1 MNIYYDPTQKVFH
14 LINAQISYV
23 VGVLRNGHLGHFY
36 FGKALHLNE
45 KINQSLFRQDQ
56 NRGLTNY
63 VYEGDM
69 GFSLNLEKL
78 EMPCFGTTDYRLPA
92 MDIQMESGSNII
104 DFIYEDHTIYYGKKK
119 LEGLPSTRCENDL
132 DVMTL
137 EINMRDPVMGSKL
150 ILLYSIFKDY
160 PVIARNSRLIHQNT
174 SSIRLK
180 RLMSLSLDLDDSDWE
195 WLQLYGD
202 WTRERHIETNPL
214 HHGIQSIGSLR
225 GASSAAYNPFVALK
239 RGSTTEVNGDAIG
252 VSLVY
257 SGNFL
262 MQIEVD
268 GDERARVMAGIHPQ
282 GFEWLMNEGDV
293 FQSPEALLAYVP
305 NGLGA
310 LSRTFHD
317 LFRSHLIAMRWRN
330 TPRPVLLNNW
340 EATYFNF
347 NEQKILDLAR
357 GAKELGVELLVLDDG
372 WFGTRNDDTSGL
384 GDWTVNQKKIP
395 SGIKKLSH
403 DIVES
408 GIAFGL
414 WIEPEM
420 INKKTSLFEIHPDW
434 VIGDPERTMSHGR
447 NQFVLDYSR
456 PEVVDGIFE
465 QLIKVFDGSAITYIK
480 WDMNRNITE
489 AFSRGLAPEN
499 QGELMHRYILGV
511 YSLYERLID
520 RYPDILF
527 ESCSAGGGRFDPGML
542 YYAPQAWTSDNTDAV
557 ERLKI
562 QYGTSLV
569 YPLVSM
575 GSHVS
580 DIPNHQVLRQTPL
593 KMRSDVAIFGTFGYE
608 LNILEFSNEEKLEV
622 VEQIKDFKSQRELIH
637 KGDFY
642 RLISPFGGDG
652 NQTAWMVV
660 SKDGSHALVAWYQI
674 LARPND
680 RTTRLRLQGL
690 DEECFYNVSGYE
702 NPLSGRYLMQLG
714 ILIRPSFNGIEHSGD
729 SEGDFQSRLWSL
741 NRLK

>member
-14 LINAQISYV
+14 LLNGQISYII
-23 VGVLRNGHLGHFY
+23 GILSNGHLGHFY
-36 FGKALHLNE
+36 FGKALHPNE
-45 KINQSLFRQDQ
+45 ALYQAQFRQDQ

-78 EMPCFGTTDYRLPA
+78 EMPCFGSTDYRSPA
-92 MDIQMESGSNII
+92 IDVQMESGSSII
-104 DFIYEDHTIYYGKKK
+104 DFIYEDHVIYYGKKK
-119 LEGLPSTRCENDL
+119 LDGLPSTRYEDER

-137 EINMRDPVMGSKL
+137 EINMKDSVMGSLL
-150 ILLYSIFKDY
+150 ILSYSIFRDY

-174 SSIRLK
+174 SRIRLK
-180 RLMSLSLDLDDSDWE
+180 RLMSLALDLDDSEWE
-195 WLQLYGD
+195 WVQLYGD
-202 WTRERHIETNPL
+202 WTRERHIATSPL

-225 GASSAAYNPFVALK
+225 GASSAAYNPFSALK
-239 RGSTTEVNGDAIG
+239 RSSTTEENGEAIG
-252 VSLVY
+252 ISLVY

-268 GDERARVMAGIHPQ
+268 GDERARMLAGIHPQ
-282 GFEWLMNEGDV
+282 GFEWILNEGDV

-310 LSRTFHD
+310 LSRTYHD
-317 LFRSHLIAMRWRN
+317 LFRSHLIAKRWRN
-330 TPRPVLLNNW
+330 APRPVLLNNW
-340 EATYFNF
+340 EATYFDF
-347 NEQKILDLAR
+347 NEQKILELAK
-357 GAKELGVELLVLDDG
+357 GAKELGIELLVLDDG

-384 GDWTVNQKKIP
+384 GDWTVNRAKIP
-395 SGIKKLSH
+395 SGINKLSH

-420 INKKTSLFEIHPDW
+420 INKKTNLYANHPDW
-434 VIGDPERTMSHGR
+434 VIGDPDRRMSHGR

-465 QLIKVFDGSAITYIK
+465 QLIRVFDGSAITYIK

-489 AFSRGLAPEN
+489 AFGRGLSAEK

-511 YSLYERLID
+511 YNLYERMIE
-520 RYPDILF
+520 RYPNILF

-542 YYAPQAWTSDNTDAV
+542 YYAPQSWTSDNTDAV

-580 DIPNHQVLRQTPL
+580 DIPNHQVLRRTSL

-608 LNILEFSNEEKLEV
+608 LNILKLSNEEKNKV
-622 VEQIKDFKSQRELIH
+622 AQQIKDFKSQRELIH

-642 RLISPFGGDG
+642 RLISPFSGDG

-660 SKDGSHALVAWYQI
+660 AKNESQALVAWYQI

-680 RTTRLRLQGL
+680 RTTRLKLHGL
-690 DEECFYNVSGYE
+690 DEECFYEVSGYDM
-702 NPLSGRYLMQLG
+702 PLSGRYLMQVGL
-714 ILIRPSFNGIEHSGD
+714 LIKPSFNGIEHSGD
-729 SEGDFQSRLWSL
+729 AEGDFQSRLWTLNSL
-741 NRLK
+741 K